1 MASYPEVARYVDK
14 NGFLYQPLSLNDDQ
28 SVELFEKIAMYGNA
42 NTAMVTKEVSIG
54 KFRRLAIYLDGDEN
68 VDKYTPASD
77 GHLRSLLYESY
88 WEKNLVRSLFTH
100 FTLLRDLKFEGVMQS
115 LDRVKLGI

>member
-14 NGFLYQPLSLNDDQ
+14 NGFLYQPLSMI
-28 SVELFEKIAMYGNA
+28 KA
-42 NTAMVTKEVSIG
+42 
-54 KFRRLAIYLDGDEN
+54 LAIYLDGDEN

-77 GHLRSLLYESY
+77 GHLGSLLYESY

-100 FTLLRDLKFEGVMQS
+100 FTLLRVLKFEGMMQS